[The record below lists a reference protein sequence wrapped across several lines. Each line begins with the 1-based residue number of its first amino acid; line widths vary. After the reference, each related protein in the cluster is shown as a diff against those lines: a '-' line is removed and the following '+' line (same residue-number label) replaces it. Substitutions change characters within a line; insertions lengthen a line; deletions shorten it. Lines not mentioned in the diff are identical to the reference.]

1 MDNRVRPHFLRQLR
15 WRDPDTG
22 YHLLPSERRSGDWQ
36 LFNPKA
42 NYLPVRLLGAW
53 LQAADV
59 AKSAALPPPAFQL
72 LRGGAGSSRST
83 CAFR

>member
-1 MDNRVRPHFLRQLR
+1 
-15 WRDPDTG
+15 
-22 YHLLPSERRSGDWQ
+22 
-36 LFNPKA
+36 
-42 NYLPVRLLGAW
+42 
-53 LQAADV
+53 V